1 MSEILPTWR
10 GGGGFTKKWE
20 FTVSIVSSVFLSCYF
35 FCRCVEH
42 VNLCLP
48 PPSWVGSL
56 LPLLFPS
63 RGVFTPFDNGENPFL
78 AFFPGSGVGWGGDGV
93 GEGRGRWYTVYND
106 TVGALFWTLVLNFHP
121 KYYIRS
127 LQITKSPY

>member
-1 MSEILPTWR
+1 ML
-10 GGGGFTKKWE
+10 
-20 FTVSIVSSVFLSCYF
+20 F
-35 FCRCVEH
+35 FVPICVEH
-42 VNLCLP
+42 VMSS

-78 AFFPGSGVGWGGDGV
+78 AFFLFP
-93 GEGRGRWYTVYND
+93 GRGRKGGGEVVRFTMI
-106 TVGALFWTLVLNFHP
+106 TVGALFWTLVLNFYP

-127 LQITKSPY
+127 LQITNSPY

>member
-1 MSEILPTWR
+1 MGGR
-10 GGGGFTKKWE
+10 GGFRKKWE
-20 FTVSIVSSVFLSCYF
+20 FTVSIVSSVFLSCNL

-78 AFFPGSGVGWGGDGV
+78 AFFPGSGVGWGGV
-93 GEGRGRWYTVYND
+93 GRGWGRGGGGGTRF
-106 TVGALFWTLVLNFHP
+106 TM
-121 KYYIRS
+121 I
-127 LQITKSPY
+127 Q